1 MIFLKINKELIKA
14 KSIRSLIERKLFVVG
29 ILTFELRKL
38 GITPVMVGGS
48 AVEFYTS
55 GAYMSLDIDLIIK
68 KKKNAEDLLKKMG
81 FENEGRH
88 WYLPDYEIDIEFVG
102 LNLHGSNK
110 KLTKVNVDKYE
121 VFIIGIEDLI
131 IDRLCACKFWE
142 SSLDCEQAKVMLK
155 IHKEE
160 IDYVYLK
167 KKAKQ
172 EEVIE
177 YLEKIF

>member
-1 MIFLKINKELIKA
+1 LAQENLNSSVILLKSKRELIRA
-14 KSIRSLIERKLFVVG
+14 KSISSLIERKLFVVG

-55 GAYMSLDIDLIIK
+55 GAYMSLDIDLVIK
-68 KKKNAEDLLKKMG
+68 NEKATKDLLKKMG

-102 LNLHGSNK
+102 LDLHGSNE

-121 VFIIGIEDLI
+121 VFVIGIEDLI
-131 IDRLCACKFWE
+131 VDRLCACKYIKMK
-142 SSLDCEQAKVMLK
+142 LTVR
-155 IHKEE
+155 I
-160 IDYVYLK
+160 
-167 KKAKQ
+167 
-172 EEVIE
+172 
-177 YLEKIF
+177 